1 MDHDFTTPPLVVEPV
16 TLPGRHVRL
25 EPLAENH
32 LDELWP
38 VASEAALWQWI
49 PYPVRSKDDLRAYI
63 ATALE
68 GRAAGHML
76 PFVNRLVETGQAIG
90 SSRFGNIAPADYR
103 AEIGWTW
110 VGGPW
115 QRSAA
120 NSEAKLLMLD
130 HAFGTWHCHR
140 VEFKTDS
147 LNEKSRAGLL
157 GIGATFE
164 GTFRNHV
171 VTHTGRMRHS
181 AYYAIVDDDWPAVR
195 SRLVARIA
203 AGGRSTAGPPG
214 PSPDAGQKDGS

>member
-1 MDHDFTTPPLVVEPV
+1 MDHDFATPPLQVEPV
-16 TLPGRHVRL
+16 TLTGRHVRL
-25 EPLAENH
+25 EPLAESH

-38 VASEAALWQWI
+38 VASEASLWQWI
-49 PYPVRSKDDLRAYI
+49 PWPVRSKDDLHAYI
-63 ATALE
+63 VAALD
-68 GRAAGHML
+68 GQAAGTML
-76 PFVNRLVETGQAIG
+76 PFLNRLVATDEAIG

-110 VGGPW
+110 VGVPW

-147 LNEKSRAGLL
+147 LNEKSRNGLL

-164 GTFRNHV
+164 GIFRNHV

-181 AYYAIVDDDWPAVR
+181 AYYAITDDDWPMVR
-195 SRLVARIA
+195 ARLVERLA
-203 AGGRSTAGPPG
+203 AGGRAPAS
-214 PSPDAGQKDGS
+214 

>member
-1 MDHDFTTPPLVVEPV
+1 MDHDFATPPMLVEPV
-16 TLPGRHVRL
+16 TLTGRHVRL
-25 EPLAENH
+25 EPLAESH

-38 VASEAALWQWI
+38 VASEAPLWRWI
-49 PYPVRSKDDLRAYI
+49 PYPVRTKDDFRTYI
-63 ATALE
+63 AAALD

-76 PFVNRLVETGQAIG
+76 PFITRLAPTGEAIG
-90 SSRFGNIAPADYR
+90 SSRFGNIVPADYR

-110 VGGPW
+110 VGVPW

-147 LNEKSRAGLL
+147 LNEQSRAGLL

-164 GTFRNHV
+164 GIFRNHM
-171 VTHTGRMRHS
+171 VTEGGRMRHS
-181 AYYAIVDDDWPAVR
+181 AYYAITDDDWPGVR
-195 SRLVARIA
+195 ARLIARIA
-203 AGGRSTAGPPG
+203 AGGRPTPR
-214 PSPDAGQKDGS
+214 